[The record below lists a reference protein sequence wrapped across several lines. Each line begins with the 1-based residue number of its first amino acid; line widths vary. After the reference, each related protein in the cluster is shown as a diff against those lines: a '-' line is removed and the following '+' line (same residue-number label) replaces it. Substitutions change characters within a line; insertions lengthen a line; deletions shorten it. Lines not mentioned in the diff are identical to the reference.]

1 MSAPSLPG
9 NQRGREKIS
18 SQCWANHDYVTLPKF
33 EVVVFE
39 GARLDGTT
47 GMAIPGSSCDQ

>member
-1 MSAPSLPG
+1 MSAPSLPS

-18 SQCWANHDYVTLPKF
+18 SQGWARHDYVTLPKF

-47 GMAIPGSSCDQ
+47 GMAIPGSSCNQ